1 MAGDH
6 PRRASAAPALAA
18 SSAIPPA
25 PPLPPQKHPDPSQ
38 KYTSAFASPNSLSSQ
53 DASHKTGLE
62 ITALDINHERTHA
75 ILAGREILK
84 TIRVAGTR
92 CAEESNL
99 RAAILNYNN
108 AAHSSSGS
116 GGGPRSRD
124 TLEIHDV
131 KWSHGQ
137 FSSHI
142 ATAATNGKVIIYDLN
157 RTGVELARLHE
168 HHRQVHKVA
177 FNPHQG
183 YLLLSGSQDDTVRL
197 WDLRDLRKDIMSFT
211 SRDKFLGMSGPVRD
225 LRWSPT
231 DGVEFAFGTDN
242 GVIHR
247 WNYRMNRGPLL
258 KINAHDK
265 TCTAIDWHPD
275 GKYLVSASKD
285 KTVKV
290 WDFSSDQRRQKPAYV
305 IRAPYPVYNARWRP
319 PCWQADGQDHGIWK
333 CTMLATSY
341 DRDHPVVHL
350 WNFQRPFLPF
360 REISRYSTA
369 PTDMLWQHRDLIW
382 TVGREGIFTQTDV
395 QYAPKVI
402 DRRNMQALALS
413 PTGDLCGFVQRRHRR
428 IKPGPGYRGDD
439 SYLTDDKSI
448 SPEKQSLSRSSADDS
463 VDDAFLS
470 SAYKKH
476 HGRSASNRSA
486 RSLGSSQPSSEPA
499 QVMTLD
505 EGVDVDRASVQ
516 PSQVALRGVV
526 PGTVN
531 VPIFTYLAQ
540 KYKMIPLPESPTIE
554 SFNEVRRVFDQ
565 NAEYAQRAAFYRLA
579 ETWKMIGFSTKMA
592 IQRRAQERRRRRLR
606 PGPMLPAERR
616 LLSGT
621 VASKEEQ
628 GVPAHPAIRAII
640 QENGNHVKSESSS
653 NAATPLARPQ
663 LQLSVPGRHHELLPD
678 PDQAEGLALPAAIIG
693 SNTSQNDQL
702 TQDIDKR
709 PGLLRPVFDG
719 PGWYSSSPDLSERRA
734 TMGSWRA
741 QPRPLLTLETA
752 GGQSVNERMPSSLD
766 RRSSEDSFTM
776 FSASTD
782 SRQPQS
788 IGSSFASKSSHPRS
802 MESLPER
809 WEHNH
814 NHLPGSGSECN
825 SLVRAM
831 EVPLQA
837 SMDSH
842 NITEKIRIPRSISE
856 NPIGHQS
863 SLPAASFGLNGA
875 SIHKAG
881 ETPAADVHQQSAR
894 SASSPTK
901 IIQRMETLRKNN
913 QLIRQTSSESNIHA
927 SRKSSFSNSSLQ
939 AAENTRS
946 SGMIAADESAE
957 VYPSPQHPVP
967 PPKLQH
973 EAESAPAAL
982 QTITTTDIENEPL
995 ILSDFLALDTNSD
1008 AENSSPFTVVD
1019 MLNQLLTF
1027 HTTTLSDAQTPAHL
1041 LLLLL
1046 PLLPPSH
1053 PLDAASTATILASY
1067 ADHLT
1072 TTGLSPTQVSTILS
1086 THIHYITLTGIN
1098 PLQAE
1103 SILAAYHAQ
1112 LCSLGLHTA
1121 AAYLR
1126 RLAYPAFP
1134 ALQNQITNPRDGM
1147 RCETC
1152 RARQAECPVCWSRYP
1167 PFEGWTGKAKKKKE
1181 KEGEKAKSHAH
1192 TQQHHTA
1199 AEPDT
1204 VKPLTASVS
1213 PHPTLYTTCALCSHT
1228 AHLACLNLYFADP
1241 ASEGACPTP
1250 GCLCDCVNGV
1260 RRAERLRLTQ
1270 ARKAEKERVRGAV
1283 AGRDEWRVGESRA
1296 VGAARGVLGTG
1307 LVAGG
1312 GGGRGRRGGLGL
1324 WSRRMG

>member
-1 MAGDH
+1 MKKHPAR
-6 PRRASAAPALAA
+6 PRRLTVGP
-18 SSAIPPA
+18 
-25 PPLPPQKHPDPSQ
+25 
-38 KYTSAFASPNSLSSQ
+38 SPNSLSSQ

-84 TIRVAGTR
+84 TIRIAGTR

-108 AAHSSSGS
+108 AAHSSSGA
-116 GGGPRSRD
+116 GGGARSRD

-197 WDLRDLRKDIMSFT
+197 WDLRDLRKDIISFT
-211 SRDKFLGMSGPVRD
+211 SRDRFLGMSGPVRD

-275 GKYLVSASKD
+275 GKHLVSASKD

-305 IRAPYPVYNARWRP
+305 IRTPYPVYNARWRP
-319 PCWQADGQDHGIWK
+319 PCWQADGHDHGIWK

-369 PTDMLWQHRDLIW
+369 PTDMLWQHRDLLW
-382 TVGREGIFTQTDV
+382 TVGREGVFTQTDV

-413 PTGDLCGFVQRRHRR
+413 PTGDICGFVQRRHRR
-428 IKPGPGYRGDD
+428 VKPGPGYRGDD
-439 SYLTDDKSI
+439 SYHTDEKNI
-448 SPEKQSLSRSSADDS
+448 SPEKQSLSRSLADDS

-470 SAYKKH
+470 SAYRKH

-486 RSLGSSQPSSEPA
+486 RSLGSSQPSSESA

-505 EGVDVDRASVQ
+505 EGVDAEKDSVQ
-516 PSQVALRGVV
+516 PSQVALRGFV

-579 ETWKMIGFSTKMA
+579 ETWKMIGFSTKIA
-592 IQRRAQERRRRRLR
+592 IQRRAQERRRRRLH
-606 PGPMLPAERR
+606 PGPVLPAERR
-616 LLSGT
+616 VMSDS
-621 VASKEEQ
+621 VASREEQ
-628 GVPAHPAIRAII
+628 VVPTHPAIRAII
-640 QENGNHVKSESSS
+640 SENGNHVKSESSS

-663 LQLSVPGRHHELLPD
+663 LHVPVPGRHHELLPD
-678 PDQAEGLALPAAIIG
+678 PEHAEGLALPAAMIG
-693 SNTSQNDQL
+693 SNTSQYDQL
-702 TQDIDKR
+702 KQHNDKI
-709 PGLLRPVFDG
+709 PGLPKPVFDG
-719 PGWYSSSPDLSERRA
+719 PGWYSSSPNLSERRA

-741 QPRPLLTLETA
+741 QPRALLTLETA
-752 GGQSVNERMPSSLD
+752 GGQSVNEKMPSSLD

-809 WEHNH
+809 WERDD
-814 NHLPGSGSECN
+814 NHLPSLRSESN
-825 SLVRAM
+825 LIRPM

-837 SMDSH
+837 SMSSYS
-842 NITEKIRIPRSISE
+842 NTEKV
-856 NPIGHQS
+856 S
-863 SLPAASFGLNGA
+863 S
-875 SIHKAG
+875 
-881 ETPAADVHQQSAR
+881 
-894 SASSPTK
+894 SS
-901 IIQRMETLRKNN
+901 Q
-913 QLIRQTSSESNIHA
+913 
-927 SRKSSFSNSSLQ
+927 
-939 AAENTRS
+939 
-946 SGMIAADESAE
+946 
-957 VYPSPQHPVP
+957 
-967 PPKLQH
+967 
-973 EAESAPAAL
+973 
-982 QTITTTDIENEPL
+982 
-995 ILSDFLALDTNSD
+995 
-1008 AENSSPFTVVD
+1008 
-1019 MLNQLLTF
+1019 
-1027 HTTTLSDAQTPAHL
+1027 
-1041 LLLLL
+1041 
-1046 PLLPPSH
+1046 
-1053 PLDAASTATILASY
+1053 
-1067 ADHLT
+1067 
-1072 TTGLSPTQVSTILS
+1072 
-1086 THIHYITLTGIN
+1086 
-1098 PLQAE
+1098 
-1103 SILAAYHAQ
+1103 
-1112 LCSLGLHTA
+1112 
-1121 AAYLR
+1121 
-1126 RLAYPAFP
+1126 
-1134 ALQNQITNPRDGM
+1134 
-1147 RCETC
+1147 
-1152 RARQAECPVCWSRYP
+1152 
-1167 PFEGWTGKAKKKKE
+1167 
-1181 KEGEKAKSHAH
+1181 
-1192 TQQHHTA
+1192 
-1199 AEPDT
+1199 
-1204 VKPLTASVS
+1204 KP
-1213 PHPTLYTTCALCSHT
+1213 
-1228 AHLACLNLYFADP
+1228 
-1241 ASEGACPTP
+1241 
-1250 GCLCDCVNGV
+1250 
-1260 RRAERLRLTQ
+1260 
-1270 ARKAEKERVRGAV
+1270 
-1283 AGRDEWRVGESRA
+1283 
-1296 VGAARGVLGTG
+1296 
-1307 LVAGG
+1307 
-1312 GGGRGRRGGLGL
+1312 
-1324 WSRRMG
+1324 